1 MISVDPYDTSYGSL
15 LNILP
20 IKNKIMKY
28 LIDAE
33 NDNLNYEYANMDNH
47 RLVIITGK
55 NSAEKEL
62 PIWTFPILM
71 EAINGDKV
79 VAIDIRKYV
88 KKVTEDVLNIADI
101 VKDSGSVTFLT
112 LAARYVGE
120 LDAGNYGLIK
130 NIERSTVSAFS
141 IWLSDSLNSAIMLN
155 PVEKVRLEVICAF
168 YGYRLFMEES
178 IKLSDIE
185 VMKTKISKTKLSLPM
200 TIKAIS
206 DIINK
211 LDYKLNSLD
220 DLVRNI
226 LLGLDS
232 EKLDVINK
240 NVLLST
246 LSNSWYGVGAG
257 ETVMIAVENL
267 PLLICLIYSA
277 IDNKSYKRSR
287 IAAILNRNNRKING
301 KTMAANINIFIN
313 ENMLNK

>member
-1 MISVDPYDTSYGSL
+1 MISVDPYNTSYGSL

-28 LIDAE
+28 IIDAGSY
-33 NDNLNYEYANMDNH
+33 NLNYDYTNMDNH
-47 RLVIITGK
+47 KLVIITGK

-62 PIWTFPILM
+62 PIWSFPILM
-71 EAINGDKV
+71 EAINGDKI

-88 KKVTEDVLNIADI
+88 KNVTEDFMNISDI
-101 VKDSGSVTFLT
+101 AKDTGSITFLT

-120 LDAGNYGLIK
+120 LDAGNYGLVK
-130 NIERSTVSAFS
+130 NIERSIVSAFS

-155 PVEKVRLEVICAF
+155 PVEKVKLEVICAF
-168 YGYRLFMEES
+168 YGYRLFMEDS

-185 VMKTKISKTKLSLPM
+185 TMKIKISKTKLSLPM

-206 DIINK
+206 EIVNK

-267 PLLICLIYSA
+267 PLLISLIYSA
-277 IDNKSYKRSR
+277 ISNKSYKRSK
-287 IAAILNRNNRKING
+287 IATILNRNNRKING
-301 KTMAANINIFIN
+301 KTMISNINIFIN
-313 ENMLNK
+313 ENMLIS